1 MMTSRRFPFFWRQD
15 LEIQRGRTT
24 VKGWLIWPALAVPL
38 LLGFS
43 ACDDNPFLIRWEEN
57 PDTVLLYSL
66 ARPELNLLSGFDF
79 VRRVSVRI
87 ESPSSADQWD
97 LALDTQ
103 NGDLVFLPPGALGVT
118 SSARVAVMEGSDF
131 EDVRRAPSDS
141 TAYVSDKPVPVAL
154 GTTYVIRTRQS
165 VGVYGQSCLYYGKFQ
180 PLAKDLEAGSVTF
193 QFDVSPVC
201 NDRKL
206 FPPKG

>member
-1 MMTSRRFPFFWRQD
+1 MTSKRIPHYSRQAGAAE
-15 LEIQRGRTT
+15 LSGPT
-24 VKGWLIWPALAVPL
+24 VAGL
-38 LLGFS
+38 LGSVLVAFLSILGFS

-87 ESPSSADQWD
+87 EAPSSADSWD

-103 NGDLVFLPPGALGVT
+103 DGALVFLPPGALGVNST
-118 SSARVAVMEGSDF
+118 ARVAVMEGRDF
-131 EDVRRAPSDS
+131 AEVRRAPAD
-141 TAYVSDKPVPVAL
+141 TAAYVSDAPVPVSV
-154 GTTYVIRTRQS
+154 GTTYVIQTRQS
-165 VGVYGQSCLYYGKFQ
+165 IGGFGQACLYYGKFQ
-180 PLAKDLEAGSVTF
+180 PLAQDLQDGSVTF

-206 FPPKG
+206 FPPKD